1 MEEPSFHSVDW
12 KILRLIYKVYFFW
25 TTNLVMDA
33 LHCLSSSFWFV
44 ATQVSVPG
52 CNYSGVL
59 IAWYYEN
66 KIQFRQKELNVF
78 RCFPL
83 LFTTLILWILMQ
95 DGNAVFT
102 YLLLANK
109 QAHCRRRKTWRLRE
123 NHRLCLVTKYLNIC
137 HGQPFHQ

>member
-1 MEEPSFHSVDW
+1 
-12 KILRLIYKVYFFW
+12 
-25 TTNLVMDA
+25 MDA

-83 LFTTLILWILMQ
+83 LFTTLIL
-95 DGNAVFT
+95 
-102 YLLLANK
+102 
-109 QAHCRRRKTWRLRE
+109 
-123 NHRLCLVTKYLNIC
+123 
-137 HGQPFHQ
+137 